1 MRRDFSLSPAGRSG
15 RPRKPIE
22 LMMTPM
28 IDVIFLLLVF
38 FVTTSSFQVV
48 EQLLPSSLSES
59 QTPTGNAAEPPPV
72 PTQDAL
78 DQIVIKLKIINQL
91 AVANLNGSDLAD
103 FEQLPVRL
111 KAISAVRADVPVIID
126 PDGQV
131 PAKDVVRAYDWARQS
146 GLSRV
151 HLAVAGGSG
160 EGRGGAE

>member
-38 FVTTSSFQVV
+38 FVTTSSFQVM
-48 EQLLPSSLSES
+48 EQLLPSTLSES
-59 QTPTGNAAEPPPV
+59 QSPIGNAAEPPPV

-78 DQIVIKLKIINQL
+78 DQIVIRLKIVNQR
-91 AVANLNGSDLAD
+91 AVANLNGSDLES
-103 FEQLPVRL
+103 FEQLPGRL
-111 KAISAVRADVPVIID
+111 RAISAVRADVPVIID
-126 PDGQV
+126 PEGQV
-131 PAKDVVRAYDWARQS
+131 PAKDVVHAYDWARQS

-151 HLAVAGGSG
+151 HLAIAGGSDG
-160 EGRGGAE
+160 VME